1 MRAETDNSENITITP
16 LTWPHYR
23 IMETPIKILV
33 VEDEMIIA
41 AKISMHLTSLGYE
54 VTGILPRGEEAL
66 LNVEENRPDIV
77 LMDIRLKGEMNG
89 IDTAI
94 LMQRNA
100 DIPVIF
106 LTANA
111 DEATFNKAKAAK
123 PYAFISKPYK
133 QLDLQR
139 AIELTI
145 SRLAADE
152 NKLPPADNVANDR
165 PFILSDRIFVRQREK
180 MIKIIVADIL
190 YIEAD
195 RNYCRIFTK
204 TNEYLLCITLKAIEE
219 HLNNN
224 IFLRVHRSYI
234 INLSHLDA
242 VADDHVIINQKAM
255 PVSEGLRENL
265 LQRIQTL

>member
-1 MRAETDNSENITITP
+1 
-16 LTWPHYR
+16 
-23 IMETPIKILV
+23 METPIKILV
-33 VEDEMIIA
+33 VEDEMLIA
-41 AKISMHLTSLGYE
+41 AKISMHLTNLGYE
-54 VTGILPRGEEAL
+54 VTGILPRGEDAL
-66 LNVEENRPDIV
+66 LGIEENKPDIV
-77 LMDIRLKGEMNG
+77 IMDIRLKGDMNG

-94 LMQRNA
+94 RMQKNT
-100 DIPVIF
+100 DIAVIF

-111 DEATFNKAKAAK
+111 DEGTFNKAKAAK

-133 QLDLQR
+133 QIDLQR

-152 NKLPPADNVANDR
+152 SKLLPFDSGDSGQ

-180 MIKIIVADIL
+180 MIKIFVADIL

-195 RNYCRIFTK
+195 RNYCRIFSK
-204 TNEYLLCITLKAIEE
+204 THEYLLCITLKTIEE
-219 HLNNN
+219 KLDNR

-234 INLSHLDA
+234 INLSHIDA
-242 VADDHVIINQKAM
+242 VAEDHVIINQKAI
-255 PVSEGLRENL
+255 PVSEGLKEKL

>member
-1 MRAETDNSENITITP
+1 
-16 LTWPHYR
+16 
-23 IMETPIKILV
+23 METPIKILV
-33 VEDEMIIA
+33 VEDEIIIA
-41 AKISMHLTSLGYE
+41 AKISMHLTKLGYE

-66 LNVEENRPDIV
+66 VSVEENRPDIV
-77 LMDIRLKGEMNG
+77 IMDIRLKGEMNG

-94 LMQRNA
+94 RMQKNA

-133 QLDLQR
+133 QTDLQR

-145 SRLAADE
+145 SHLVADE
-152 NKLPPADNVANDR
+152 NKLPPGDSEINDQ

-204 TNEYLLCITLKAIEE
+204 TNEYLLSITLKTIEE
-219 HLNNN
+219 KLNNH
-224 IFLRVHRSYI
+224 IFLRVHRSYL
-234 INLSHLDA
+234 INLSHIDA

-255 PVSEGLRENL
+255 PVSIGLKEKL
-265 LQRIQTL
+265 LHRIKTL

>member
-1 MRAETDNSENITITP
+1 M
-16 LTWPHYR
+16 H
-23 IMETPIKILV
+23 TPIKILV

-77 LMDIRLKGEMNG
+77 LMDIRLKGDING

-94 LMQRNA
+94 RMRKNA

-111 DEATFNKAKAAK
+111 DEATFNKAKAAR

-133 QLDLQR
+133 QIDLQR

-145 SRLAADE
+145 SHLAAGE
-152 NKLPPADNVANDR
+152 TKLPPGDNGVSDQ
-165 PFILSDRIFVRQREK
+165 PFILNDRIFVRQREK

-204 TNEYLLCITLKAIEE
+204 TNEYLLCITLKTIEE
-219 HLNNN
+219 KLDNR

-234 INLSHLDA
+234 INLSQIDA
-242 VADDHVIINQKAM
+242 VLEDHLIINQKAM
-255 PVSEGLRENL
+255 PVSEGLKEKL
-265 LQRIQTL
+265 MQRIQTL

>member
-1 MRAETDNSENITITP
+1 
-16 LTWPHYR
+16 
-23 IMETPIKILV
+23 METPIKILV

-41 AKISMHLTSLGYE
+41 AKISMHLTNLGYE

-66 LNVEENRPDIV
+66 LAVEENKPDIV
-77 LMDIRLKGEMNG
+77 IMDIRLKGDING
-89 IDTAI
+89 IDTATR
-94 LMQRNA
+94 MQKNS
-100 DIPVIF
+100 DIAVIF

-111 DEATFNKAKAAK
+111 DEGTFNKAKAAK

-133 QLDLQR
+133 QIDLQR

-152 NKLPPADNVANDR
+152 NKLPEADTGESGQ

-180 MIKIIVADIL
+180 MIKIYVADIL

-195 RNYCRIFTK
+195 RNYCRIFSK
-204 TNEYLLCITLKAIEE
+204 THEYLLCVTLKAIEE
-219 HLNNN
+219 KLDNR

-234 INLSHLDA
+234 INLSHIDA
-242 VADDHVIINQKAM
+242 VAEDHVIINQKAI
-255 PVSEGLRENL
+255 PVSEGLKEKL

>member
-1 MRAETDNSENITITP
+1 MDTA
-16 LTWPHYR
+16 
-23 IMETPIKILV
+23 IKILV

-41 AKISMHLTSLGYE
+41 AKISMQLTNLGYE
-54 VTGILPRGEEAL
+54 VTGILPGGEEAL
-66 LNVEENRPDIV
+66 LHVEENKPDIV
-77 LMDIRLKGEMNG
+77 LMDIHLKGVMNG

-94 LMQRNA
+94 QMQKNA

-106 LTANA
+106 LTANV
-111 DEATFNKAKAAK
+111 DEGTFNKAKLAK
-123 PYAFISKPYK
+123 PYAFLAKPYK
-133 QLDLQR
+133 QIDLQR

-145 SRLAADE
+145 SRLATPENTVPADE
-152 NKLPPADNVANDR
+152 HGAGDES
-165 PFILSDRIFVRQREK
+165 FILSDRIFVRQREK

-219 HLNNN
+219 KISRRL
-224 IFLRVHRSYI
+224 FLRVHRSYI
-234 INLSHLDA
+234 INLSHIDA
-242 VADDHVIINQKAM
+242 VAEDHVIINQKAM
-255 PVSEGLRENL
+255 PVSEGLKDKL

>member
-1 MRAETDNSENITITP
+1 MMD
-16 LTWPHYR
+16 
-23 IMETPIKILV
+23 TPIKILV

-41 AKISMHLTSLGYE
+41 AKIAMHLTNLGYE

-66 LNVEENRPDIV
+66 VNVEENRPDIV
-77 LMDIRLKGEMNG
+77 IMDICLKGGIDG

-94 LMQRNA
+94 RIQKNGG
-100 DIPVIF
+100 IPVIF

-133 QLDLQR
+133 QIDLQR

-145 SRLAADE
+145 SHLAGEE
-152 NKLPPADNVANDR
+152 NNLTPGDNNGVSDH

-180 MIKIIVADIL
+180 MIKIIIADIL

-204 TNEYLLCITLKAIEE
+204 TNEYVLSITLKTIEE
-219 HLNNN
+219 KLNNL

-234 INLSHLDA
+234 INLSHIDA

-255 PVSEGLRENL
+255 PVSEGLKEKL

>member
-1 MRAETDNSENITITP
+1 MD
-16 LTWPHYR
+16 
-23 IMETPIKILV
+23 TPIKILV

-41 AKISMHLTSLGYE
+41 AKISMHLTNLGYE
-54 VTGILPRGEEAL
+54 VTAILPRGEEAL
-66 LNVEENRPDIV
+66 LSVEENRPDIV
-77 LMDIRLKGEMNG
+77 LMDIRLKGDMSG

-94 LMQRNA
+94 QMQKNG

-106 LTANA
+106 LTANV
-111 DEATFNKAKAAK
+111 DEGTFNKAKLAK
-123 PYAFISKPYK
+123 PFAFLSKPYK
-133 QLDLQR
+133 QIDLQR

-145 SRLAADE
+145 SRLVTAE
-152 NKLPPADNVANDR
+152 NSLPPDDSGIGDQS
-165 PFILSDRIFVRQREK
+165 FILSDRIFVRQREK
-180 MIKIIVADIL
+180 MIKILVADIL

-219 HLNNN
+219 NLNNRT
-224 IFLRVHRSYI
+224 FLRVHRSYI
-234 INLSHLDA
+234 INLSHIDA

-255 PVSEGLRENL
+255 PVSEGLKEKL

>member
-1 MRAETDNSENITITP
+1 
-16 LTWPHYR
+16 
-23 IMETPIKILV
+23 MEAPIKILV

-41 AKISMHLTSLGYE
+41 AKISMHLTNLGYE
-54 VTGILPRGEEAL
+54 VTGVLPRGEDAL
-66 LNVEENRPDIV
+66 LSVEENIPDIV
-77 LMDIRLKGEMNG
+77 LMDIRLKGDMNG

-94 LMQRNA
+94 RMRKNA

-111 DEATFNKAKAAK
+111 DEATFNKAKAAR

-133 QLDLQR
+133 QTDLQR

-145 SRLAADE
+145 SHLAADE
-152 NKLPPADNVANDR
+152 NKLPPGDDGINDES
-165 PFILSDRIFVRQREK
+165 FILSDRIFVRQREK
-180 MIKIIVADIL
+180 MIKIIVSDIL

-204 TNEYLLCITLKAIEE
+204 TNEYLLCITLKTIEE
-219 HLNNN
+219 KLNHR

-234 INLSHLDA
+234 INLSHIDA

-255 PVSEGLRENL
+255 PVSEGLKEKL

>member
-1 MRAETDNSENITITP
+1 
-16 LTWPHYR
+16 
-23 IMETPIKILV
+23 METPIKILV
-33 VEDEMIIA
+33 VEDEMLIA
-41 AKISMHLTSLGYE
+41 AKISMHLTNLGYE

-66 LNVEENRPDIV
+66 LGIEENKPDIV
-77 LMDIRLKGEMNG
+77 IMDIRLKGDMNG

-94 LMQRNA
+94 RMQKNA
-100 DIPVIF
+100 DIAVIF

-111 DEATFNKAKAAK
+111 DEGTFNKAKAAK

-133 QLDLQR
+133 QIDLQR

-152 NKLPPADNVANDR
+152 SKLLPFDSADSGQ

-180 MIKIIVADIL
+180 MIKIFVADIL

-195 RNYCRIFTK
+195 RNYCRIFSK
-204 TNEYLLCITLKAIEE
+204 THEYLLCITLKTIEE
-219 HLNNN
+219 KLDNR

-234 INLSHLDA
+234 INLSHIDA
-242 VADDHVIINQKAM
+242 VAEDHVIINQKAI
-255 PVSEGLRENL
+255 PVSEGLKEKL

>member
-1 MRAETDNSENITITP
+1 MMD
-16 LTWPHYR
+16 
-23 IMETPIKILV
+23 TPIKILV

-41 AKISMHLTSLGYE
+41 AKISMHLTNLGYE

-66 LNVEENRPDIV
+66 VSVEENRPDIV
-77 LMDIRLKGEMNG
+77 IMDICLKGGIDG

-94 LMQRNA
+94 RMQKNA
-100 DIPVIF
+100 GMPVIF

-145 SRLAADE
+145 SHLAGE
-152 NKLPPADNVANDR
+152 NNVIPVDNGVSDH

-180 MIKIIVADIL
+180 MIKIIIADIL

-204 TNEYLLCITLKAIEE
+204 TNEYVLSITLKTIEE
-219 HLNNN
+219 KLNNL

-234 INLSHLDA
+234 INLSHIDA

-255 PVSEGLRENL
+255 PVSEGLKEKL

>member
-1 MRAETDNSENITITP
+1 
-16 LTWPHYR
+16 
-23 IMETPIKILV
+23 METPIKILV

-41 AKISMHLTSLGYE
+41 AKISMHLTNLGYE

-66 LNVEENRPDIV
+66 LSVEENKPDIV
-77 LMDIRLKGEMNG
+77 IMDIRLKGDMNG
-89 IDTAI
+89 IETAI
-94 LMQRNA
+94 RMQKNS
-100 DIPVIF
+100 DIAVIF

-111 DEATFNKAKAAK
+111 DEGTFNNAKAAR

-133 QLDLQR
+133 QIDLQR

-145 SRLAADE
+145 SRMAADE
-152 NKLPPADNVANDR
+152 NKLPAADSGESGQS
-165 PFILSDRIFVRQREK
+165 FILSDRIFVRQREK
-180 MIKIIVADIL
+180 MIKIFVADIL

-204 TNEYLLCITLKAIEE
+204 THEYLLCVTLKAIEE
-219 HLNNN
+219 KLDHR

-234 INLSHLDA
+234 INLSHIDA
-242 VADDHVIINQKAM
+242 VAEDHVIINQKAI
-255 PVSEGLRENL
+255 PVSEGLKEKL

>member
-1 MRAETDNSENITITP
+1 MMD
-16 LTWPHYR
+16 
-23 IMETPIKILV
+23 TPIKILV
-33 VEDEMIIA
+33 VADEMIIA
-41 AKISMHLTSLGYE
+41 AKISMHLTNLGYE

-66 LNVEENRPDIV
+66 VSVEENRPDIV
-77 LMDIRLKGEMNG
+77 LMDIRLKGDING

-94 LMQRNA
+94 RMQKNA
-100 DIPVIF
+100 GIPVIF

-133 QLDLQR
+133 QVDLQR

-145 SRLAADE
+145 SHLAAGE
-152 NKLPPADNVANDR
+152 NNLAPGDNAVSDQ

-180 MIKIIVADIL
+180 MIKIFVADIL
-190 YIEAD
+190 YIEAE

-204 TNEYLLCITLKAIEE
+204 TNEYLLCITLKTIEE
-219 HLNNN
+219 KLNNR

-234 INLSHLDA
+234 INLSHIDA

-255 PVSEGLRENL
+255 PVSEGLKEKL

>member
-1 MRAETDNSENITITP
+1 
-16 LTWPHYR
+16 
-23 IMETPIKILV
+23 METPIKILV

-41 AKISMHLTSLGYE
+41 AKISMHLTNLGYE

-66 LNVEENRPDIV
+66 RNVEENRPDIV
-77 LMDIRLKGEMNG
+77 LMDIRLKGALNG

-94 LMQRNA
+94 QMQKNA

-111 DEATFNKAKAAK
+111 DEGTFNKAKLAK
-123 PYAFISKPYK
+123 PYAFLSKPYK
-133 QLDLQR
+133 QIDLQR

-145 SRLAADE
+145 SHLVTAE
-152 NKLPPADNVANDR
+152 NNLPPDDNGVGDQS
-165 PFILSDRIFVRQREK
+165 FILSDRIFVRQREK

-204 TNEYLLCITLKAIEE
+204 TNEYLLCITLKTIEGK
-219 HLNNN
+219 LNNH
-224 IFLRVHRSYI
+224 IFLRVHRYYI
-234 INLSHLDA
+234 INLSHIDA

-255 PVSEGLRENL
+255 PVSEGLKEKL

>member
-1 MRAETDNSENITITP
+1 MVTQIIF
-16 LTWPHYR
+16 
-23 IMETPIKILV
+23 LV
-33 VEDEMIIA
+33 VVDELIIA
-41 AKISMHLTSLGYE
+41 AKISMHLTNLGYE

-66 LNVEENRPDIV
+66 LSVEEHRPDLV
-77 LMDIRLKGEMNG
+77 LMDIRLKGEING

-94 LMQRNA
+94 RMQKNG

-133 QLDLQR
+133 QTDLQR
-139 AIELTI
+139 AIELAI
-145 SRLAADE
+145 SHLATGE
-152 NKLPPADNVANDR
+152 NQLTPHDHGVNDQ

-180 MIKIIVADIL
+180 MIKILVADIL

-204 TNEYLLCITLKAIEE
+204 TNEYLLCITLKTIEE
-219 HLNNN
+219 KLNNC

-234 INLSHLDA
+234 INLSHIDA

-255 PVSEGLRENL
+255 PVSEGLKEKL

>member
-1 MRAETDNSENITITP
+1 MD
-16 LTWPHYR
+16 
-23 IMETPIKILV
+23 TPIKILV

-41 AKISMHLTSLGYE
+41 AKISMHLTNLGYE

-77 LMDIRLKGEMNG
+77 LMDIRLKGDMSG

-94 LMQRNA
+94 NMQKIA

-106 LTANA
+106 LTANV
-111 DEATFNKAKAAK
+111 DEGTFNKAKLAK
-123 PYAFISKPYK
+123 PYAFLSKPYK
-133 QLDLQR
+133 QIDVQR

-145 SRLAADE
+145 SRLAAPE
-152 NKLPPADNVANDR
+152 NNLPPDDNGVGDQS
-165 PFILSDRIFVRQREK
+165 FILSDRIFVRQREK

-195 RNYCRIFTK
+195 RNYCRIYTK
-204 TNEYLLCITLKAIEE
+204 TNEYLLCITLKSIEE
-219 HLNNN
+219 KLNKH

-234 INLSHLDA
+234 INLSHIDA

-255 PVSEGLRENL
+255 PVSEGLKEKL

>member
-1 MRAETDNSENITITP
+1 
-16 LTWPHYR
+16 
-23 IMETPIKILV
+23 METPIKILV

-41 AKISMHLTSLGYE
+41 AKISMHLTNLGYE

-77 LMDIRLKGEMNG
+77 IMDIRLKGDLNG

-94 LMQRNA
+94 RMQKIA

-133 QLDLQR
+133 QTDLQR

-145 SRLAADE
+145 SHLAADE
-152 NKLPPADNVANDR
+152 NKLPPGDSEINDQ

-204 TNEYLLCITLKAIEE
+204 TNEYLLCITLKTIEE
-219 HLNNN
+219 KLNNR
-224 IFLRVHRSYI
+224 IFLRVHRSYL
-234 INLSHLDA
+234 INLSHIDA

-255 PVSEGLRENL
+255 PVSAGLKENL
-265 LQRIQTL
+265 LHRLKTL

>member
-1 MRAETDNSENITITP
+1 
-16 LTWPHYR
+16 
-23 IMETPIKILV
+23 METPIKILV

-41 AKISMHLTSLGYE
+41 AKISMHLTNLGYE

-66 LNVEENRPDIV
+66 LSVEEHRPDIV
-77 LMDIRLKGEMNG
+77 LMDIRLKGDMNG

-94 LMQRNA
+94 LMQKNA
-100 DIPVIF
+100 DMPVIF

-111 DEATFNKAKAAK
+111 DEATFNKAKAAR
-123 PYAFISKPYK
+123 PFAFISKPYK
-133 QLDLQR
+133 QTDLQR

-145 SRLAADE
+145 SHLATDE
-152 NKLPPADNVANDR
+152 NKLTDDHGVSDH

-180 MIKIIVADIL
+180 MIKILVADIL

-204 TNEYLLCITLKAIEE
+204 TNEYLLCITLKTIEE
-219 HLNNN
+219 KLNNR

-234 INLSHLDA
+234 INLSHIDA

-255 PVSEGLRENL
+255 PVSEGLKEKL